1 MAVVDADAATKA
13 ILAQLP
19 EGTLCGS
26 EAVWVSNGC
35 EVNGDKLTVTNASG
49 ICSVTAA
56 KAVTDNYNATTSAPK
71 TVTLRKANQTI
82 NFGEPNFSPPKKFGD
97 DPFTVSATAPSGL
110 GVSFE
115 ATGTCTILGNTVRI
129 TGAGNCT
136 ITATQPGNANYNT
149 ATAVS
154 RTFAI
159 DKANQTITFTAP
171 TGKTFG
177 NLDFDLGATASSGL
191 LVSYSSSTQGVC
203 TLDSLTNQ
211 LHIVSAGLS
220 PRP

>member
-19 EGTLCGS
+19 EGTLCSS

-35 EVNGDKLTVTNASG
+35 EVNGDKLTVTNASD
-49 ICSVTAA
+49 ICSVTALV
-56 KAVTDNYNATTSAPK
+56 AVTDNYNATTSAPM

-82 NFGEPNFSPPKKFGD
+82 NFGELNFSPLKKFGD
-97 DPFTVSATAPSGL
+97 DPFMVS
-110 GVSFE
+110 
-115 ATGTCTILGNTVRI
+115 
-129 TGAGNCT
+129 
-136 ITATQPGNANYNT
+136 

-159 DKANQTITFTAP
+159 DKAPQTITFTAP

-177 NLDFDLGATASSGL
+177 NLDFDLDATASSGL

-203 TLDSLTNQ
+203 IIDSLTNQ
-211 LHIVSAGLS
+211 LHTVSAGLA
-220 PRP
+220 PRS